1 MLNILKATPG
11 DEGLRTLHHGDGVFH
26 DALAWAAKGE
36 TRFRVSN
43 PNGEDYVLEYTRNMD
58 LFPAEARAYL
68 KMTDGKDVFPPYLSY
83 DESDVDKLCLD
94 YLKTFDEAMFE
105 AIDEYALVC
114 ARLLLKHTQAQV
126 WFTDARARWFLP
138 ASERLHIV
146 EALPKD
152 ARTKDSATLYVIPGI
167 NETGYTRRDYSYM
180 SSMPAFHNVFFWQWL
195 TDKPFEQIRYVEMIL
210 YKDLGLGAILNRV
223 YAYNRLFSRKGWRAF
238 LSPGSSRYSDELL
251 MRYFAV
257 DGRPADADGE
267 NTVVADNMT
276 PLVTTWQF
284 QQYGQG
290 IEADVF
296 RPEFRAQLEEYAEA
310 VLGGRKA
317 LGVLIRGSDYVVS
330 KLMGMYQQ
338 ATPEQMMP
346 MIDRW
351 IEEDGYDIVF
361 LATEDRDAYEKM
373 KQRYGKK
380 LRAISQERFAVSDFK
395 DVTLISEL
403 EKKANAPEH
412 YQDAVEDTTVNYI
425 YAVYTLSRCESL
437 IGSGFNNGYNMAL
450 SLNGGK
456 YRRVYQFQVGVK

>member
-1 MLNILKATPG
+1 M
-11 DEGLRTLHHGDGVFH
+11 
-26 DALAWAAKGE
+26 
-36 TRFRVSN
+36 
-43 PNGEDYVLEYTRNMD
+43 
-58 LFPAEARAYL
+58 
-68 KMTDGKDVFPPYLSY
+68 
-83 DESDVDKLCLD
+83 
-94 YLKTFDEAMFE
+94 
-105 AIDEYALVC
+105 
-114 ARLLLKHTQAQV
+114 
-126 WFTDARARWFLP
+126 
-138 ASERLHIV
+138 

-257 DGRPADADGE
+257 DGRPVDADGE

-330 KLMGMYQQ
+330 KLMGMYQ
-338 ATPEQMMP
+338 
-346 MIDRW
+346 
-351 IEEDGYDIVF
+351 
-361 LATEDRDAYEKM
+361 
-373 KQRYGKK
+373 
-380 LRAISQERFAVSDFK
+380 
-395 DVTLISEL
+395 
-403 EKKANAPEH
+403 
-412 YQDAVEDTTVNYI
+412 
-425 YAVYTLSRCESL
+425 
-437 IGSGFNNGYNMAL
+437 
-450 SLNGGK
+450 
-456 YRRVYQFQVGVK
+456 

>member
-1 MLNILKATPG
+1 MLNILKVTPA
-11 DEGLRTLHHGDGVFH
+11 DEKLPILRHGDNVFH
-26 DALAWAAKGE
+26 DALEAAAKGG
-36 TRFRVSN
+36 TRFLVSN

-83 DESDVDKLCLD
+83 DESDGEKLCLD
-94 YLKTFDEAMFE
+94 YLRIFDEAMFE

-146 EALPKD
+146 DRLPKD
-152 ARTKDSATLYVIPGI
+152 SRTKDGSTLYVIPGI
-167 NETGYTRRDYSYM
+167 TEGGYIRKDFSYM
-180 SSMPAFHNVFFWQWL
+180 SSMPLFHNVFFWQWL
-195 TDKPFEQIRYVEMIL
+195 TDKPFDQIRYVEMVL

-223 YAYNRLFSRKGWRAF
+223 YSYNRFFSHKGWRAF
-238 LSPGSSRYSDELL
+238 LSPGSSRYSDALL

-257 DGRPADADGE
+257 DGRPGDASAE
-267 NTVVADNMT
+267 NTVVADNMA
-276 PLVTTWQF
+276 PLITTWQF

-290 IEADVF
+290 IESDVF
-296 RPEFRAQLEEYAEA
+296 RPDFKAQLEEYAEA
-310 VLGGRKA
+310 VLGGKKA

-330 KLMGMYQQ
+330 KLMGMNQQ

-346 MIDRW
+346 MIDQW

-403 EKKANAPEH
+403 EKETHSPEH

-425 YAVYTLSRCESL
+425 YAVHTLSRCEAL
-437 IGSGFNNGYNMAL
+437 IGSGVNNGYNMAL

-456 YRRVYQFQVGVK
+456 YRRVYQFLVGIK